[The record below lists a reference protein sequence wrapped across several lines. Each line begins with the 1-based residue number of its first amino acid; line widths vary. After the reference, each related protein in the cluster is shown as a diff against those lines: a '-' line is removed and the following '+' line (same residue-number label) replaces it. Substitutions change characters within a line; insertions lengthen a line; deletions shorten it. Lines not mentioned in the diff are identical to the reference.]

1 MKNRQLIM
9 ATALVAGILL
19 LINLLAREYSL
30 RLDFTADKRYTLSK
44 VTKNILKELNDPITV
59 TVYFSTDLPP
69 QLSRIR
75 REFEEML
82 NEYANRSGGKL
93 VYEFINPNS
102 DPQMEQKATTAG
114 IQPLLLDIR
123 EKDQIRKQKAFM
135 GAVIQMGEQKE
146 VIPVLTNDPIEYALS
161 SNIKKLSATKKPKV
175 AFLQGHKEPPVAQL
189 GQLNQMLGILYK
201 TEALFLT
208 DSTKIP
214 EDVKTIA
221 IVAPK
226 DSLPPSHLK
235 QLDDFMAKGGNIVL
249 AISKVE
255 APRQMNTPLTP
266 VKTGLEKWLKAKGV
280 SLEDKTVIDVQC
292 GRVVV
297 PRRLGNI
304 QVQSEER
311 FFYFPV
317 LSKFADHPAAKGLEA
332 VLFQFTTPLKFS
344 GDSAK
349 KFTPLAYTS
358 ERSGVLPLTMPISIQ
373 RNWQE
378 SDFNQPRQVVAAAL
392 EGKIV
397 GNKASRM
404 VIFAN
409 GGFIVPQQ
417 QNQALNQ
424 DNVNFMANAIDWL
437 SDDTGLIELRTK
449 QVQYRP
455 LRKDIT
461 EGFKAFA
468 KYFNL
473 LFPILLVIGYG
484 FFRAQKRKAIRKA
497 RMGLTAINPNKP
509 AQEEKVESQN

>member
-1 MKNRQLIM
+1 MKNRQLII

-19 LINLLAREYSL
+19 LVNLLAREYSL

-59 TVYFSTDLPP
+59 TVYFSDDLPP
-69 QLSRIR
+69 QLSRLK

-82 NEYANRSGGKL
+82 REYGNRSEGKL
-93 VYEFINPNS
+93 VYEFINPS
-102 DPQMEQKATTAG
+102 GKPQLEQQAVQSG
-114 IQPLLLDIR
+114 VQPIEVSVR
-123 EKDQIRKQKAFM
+123 EKDQIKKQKAYM

-146 VIPVLTNDPIEYALS
+146 VIPVLTGDPIEYALS
-161 SNIKKLSATKKPKV
+161 SNIKKLSVTKKPVV
-175 AFLQGHKEPPVAQL
+175 AFLQGHKEPPLAML

-201 TEALFLT
+201 TQALFLT
-208 DSTKIP
+208 DSTTIP
-214 EDVKTIA
+214 EEVKTIA

-226 DSLPPSHLK
+226 DSLPPNQLK
-235 QLDDFMAKGGNIVL
+235 QLDDFMARGGNVVL
-249 AISKVE
+249 ALSKVA
-255 APRQMNTPLTP
+255 APQQMNSPLTP
-266 VKTGLEKWLKAKGV
+266 VRTGFEGWLKTKGI
-280 SLEDKTVIDVQC
+280 SLANKAVIDVQC

-344 GDSAK
+344 GDSSK
-349 KFTPLAYTS
+349 KFFPLAYTS
-358 ERSGVLPLTMPISIQ
+358 ERSGVLPLSMPINIQ

-392 EGKIV
+392 EGSIV
-397 GNKASRM
+397 GNKKSRM
-404 VIFAN
+404 VVFAN

-417 QNQALNQ
+417 QGQALNQ
-424 DNVNFMANAIDWL
+424 DNVNFMANAVDWL

-455 LRKDIT
+455 LRKDLT
-461 EGFKAFA
+461 EGFKLFA

-484 FFRAQKRKAIRKA
+484 IFRAQKRKAIRRA
-497 RMGLTAINPNKP
+497 RMSLTAIDPHKKDSKS
-509 AQEEKVESQN
+509 ETVS

>member
-1 MKNRQLIM
+1 MKNRQLII
-9 ATALVAGILL
+9 ATSLVAGILL
-19 LINLLAREYSL
+19 LVNLLAREYSL

-44 VTKNILKELNDPITV
+44 VTKNILKELNDPVTV

-69 QLSRIR
+69 QLSRVR

-82 NEYANRSGGKL
+82 REYGNRSDGKL

-102 DPQMEQKATTAG
+102 KPIVEQQALQAG
-114 IQPLLLDIR
+114 VQPIEVSVR
-123 EKDQIRKQKAFM
+123 EKDQIKKQKAYM

-146 VIPVLTNDPIEYALS
+146 VIPVLTGDPIEYALS

-175 AFLQGHKEPPVAQL
+175 VFLQGHKEPPLAML
-189 GQLNQMLGILYK
+189 GQLNQMLGILYT

-221 IVAPK
+221 IVSPK

-235 QLDDFMAKGGNIVL
+235 QLDEFMAKGGNIVL
-249 AISKVE
+249 AMNKVD
-255 APRQMNTPLTP
+255 APKQMNTPLTP
-266 VKTGLEKWLKAKGV
+266 VKSGLESWLKAKGV
-280 SLEDKTVIDVQC
+280 TLEDKAVIDVQC

-317 LSKFADHPAAKGLEA
+317 LSKFADHPASKGLEA
-332 VLFQFTTPLKFS
+332 VLFQFTTPLKFN
-344 GDSAK
+344 GDSTK

-358 ERSGVLPLTMPISIQ
+358 ERSGVLSLNVPVNIQ

-378 SDFNQPRQVVAAAL
+378 SEFNQPRQVVAAAL
-392 EGKIV
+392 EGNIV
-397 GNKASRM
+397 GNKKSRM

-417 QNQALNQ
+417 QGQALNQ

-455 LRKDIT
+455 LRKDVT

-473 LFPILLVIGYG
+473 LFPIFLVIGYG
-484 FFRAQKRKAIRKA
+484 IFRAQKRKAIRRA
-497 RMGLTAINPNKP
+497 RMGLTAIDPNKP
-509 AQEEKVESQN
+509 GQENKVESQN